1 LLFHHF
7 HRFIGLLTTQVGT
20 EVNKMRMR
28 YPCRGWL
35 PLALALVST
44 GVNAQSATAPMTP
57 QVSAQGTS
65 EVRVAP
71 DRAIAQFGV
80 QFQAADARTA
90 QGRVNEAMQRV
101 IQALRGLN
109 IPANRISTERIELFP
124 VYEPVRPADPDR
136 PPRLAGYRAANHVRV
151 ELDNLARLGP
161 VIDAAVGAGANAIEG
176 VQFTI
181 ADDAPYRVRAL
192 RQASDEARTK
202 ARAIAEALGV
212 GLGTLLEASEGGVEV
227 NPPRPLLFEKA
238 AMADTPVQP
247 GEISIRAT
255 VQVRYAIGA
264 GQIKK
269 EP

>member
-1 LLFHHF
+1 M
-7 HRFIGLLTTQVGT
+7 
-20 EVNKMRMR
+20 KMR
-28 YPCRGWL
+28 YECRAWL
-35 PLALALVST
+35 PLILALVST
-44 GVNAQSATAPMTP
+44 GVGAQSATTP
-57 QVSAQGTS
+57 LPPHVSAQGTA

-80 QFQAADARTA
+80 QFQAPDARTA
-90 QGRVNEAMQRV
+90 QGRVNDAMQRV

-109 IPANRISTERIELFP
+109 IPANRITTERIELYP
-124 VYEPVRPADPDR
+124 VYEPIRPGDPDR
-136 PPRLAGYRAANHVRV
+136 PPRPAGYRAANHVRV
-151 ELDNLARLGP
+151 ELDNLTRLGP
-161 VIDAAVGAGANAIEG
+161 VIDAAVGAGANTIEG
-176 VQFTI
+176 IQFAV

-227 NPPRPLLFEKA
+227 NPPRPLMFEKA

-255 VQVRYAIGA
+255 VQVRYAVGPA
-264 GQIKK
+264 R
-269 EP
+269 